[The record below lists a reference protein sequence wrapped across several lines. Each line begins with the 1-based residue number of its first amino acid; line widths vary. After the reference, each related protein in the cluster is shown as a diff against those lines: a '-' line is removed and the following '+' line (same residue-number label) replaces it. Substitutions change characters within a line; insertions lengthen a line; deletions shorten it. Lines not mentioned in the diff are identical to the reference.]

1 MIDGR
6 LPGLLDSVGKRLVS
20 RDGRIGVTAGLG
32 RYWDWR
38 ARAEREGSHMRI
50 PWSGRGS
57 PPARG
62 RRWRLLLV
70 PAMGLAVICQLSVT
84 GSAGAATTA
93 TMGTARTAATGAVAP
108 NPVNALDCNGYSPK

>member
-50 PWSGRGS
+50 PWSGRESSTRFGRVS
-57 PPARG
+57 PPTRG
-62 RRWRLLLV
+62 RMWRLLLV
-70 PAMGLAVICQLSVT
+70 PAMGVAVVGQLSVT
-84 GSAGAATTA
+84 GTAGAALTAGTA
-93 TMGTARTAATGAVAP
+93 TAR
-108 NPVNALDCNGYSPK
+108 